1 MEDTLDIAIIGGGP
15 AGLSAAINAVLRNK
29 SVKIFT
35 NALNYLQKA
44 EKVDNYL
51 GFYNISG
58 QELME
63 KFIDHAN
70 KLNVSFEY
78 GKVIDIMKYNDMFMI
93 NFNGKIINAK
103 AVVLALGITKEKM
116 LNNEEKL
123 LGKGISYCAT
133 CDGALYKGKNIAV
146 YGNADDIIEEAN
158 FLSSLGANVNFI
170 TVKKDIKGL
179 NQNINVINGII
190 SDIIG
195 DNKLEGIIINDKYI
209 KLDGL
214 FLLRNSIAPNSIV
227 KDLILE
233 DGYIVVNR
241 NMETNI
247 KGIYACGDCTVG
259 LFQVSKAV
267 YEGTIAGLQVINYIR
282 EKYTKGE

>member
-1 MEDTLDIAIIGGGP
+1 MENILDIAIIGGGP
-15 AGLSAAINAVLRNK
+15 AGLSAAINAVARNK
-29 SVKIFT
+29 TVKIFT
-35 NALNYLQKA
+35 NVSNYLQKA
-44 EKVDNYL
+44 ENIDNYL
-51 GFYNISG
+51 GLPNISG
-58 QELME
+58 KKLMCD
-63 KFIDHAN
+63 FIQHVN
-70 KLNVSFEY
+70 NLKVPFEY
-78 GKVIDIMKYNDMFMI
+78 GKVINIIKLDDLFMI
-93 NFNGKIINAK
+93 NFSSKIVKAK
-103 AVVLALGITKEKM
+103 TVILAIGVTNNKL

-133 CDGALYKGKNIAV
+133 CDGTLYKGKNIAV

-195 DNKLEGIIINDKYI
+195 DNKLEGVIINDKYI

-247 KGIYACGDCTVG
+247 KGIYACGDCTG
-259 LFQVSKAV
+259 NPLQISKATG
-267 YEGTIAGLQVINYIR
+267 EGLVAAQNAARYIDKLK
-282 EKYTKGE
+282 EMI

>member
-1 MEDTLDIAIIGGGP
+1 MENILDIAIIGGGP
-15 AGLSAAINAVLRNK
+15 AGLSAAINAVARNK
-29 SVKIFT
+29 TVKIFT
-35 NALNYLQKA
+35 NVSNYLQKA
-44 EKVDNYL
+44 ENIDNYL
-51 GFYNISG
+51 GLPNISG
-58 QELME
+58 KKLMCD
-63 KFIDHAN
+63 FIQHVN
-70 KLNVSFEY
+70 NLKVPFEY
-78 GKVIDIMKYNDMFMI
+78 GKVINIIKLDDLFMI
-93 NFNGKIINAK
+93 NFSSKIVKAK
-103 AVVLALGITKEKM
+103 TVILAIGVTNNKL

-158 FLSSLGANVNFI
+158 FLSSLGVNVNYI

-247 KGIYACGDCTVG
+247 KGIYACGDCTG
-259 LFQVSKAV
+259 NPLQISKATG
-267 YEGTIAGLQVINYIR
+267 EGLVAAQNAAKYIDKLK
-282 EKYTKGE
+282 EMI

>member
-1 MEDTLDIAIIGGGP
+1 MEDTLDIAVIGGGP

-63 KFIDHAN
+63 KFVDHAN

-158 FLSSLGANVNFI
+158 FLSSLGANVNYI

-247 KGIYACGDCTVG
+247 KGIYACGDCTG
-259 LFQVSKAV
+259 KPLQISKATG
-267 YEGTIAGLQVINYIR
+267 EGLVAAQNAARYIDKLK
-282 EKYTKGE
+282 EMI

>member
-1 MEDTLDIAIIGGGP
+1 MEDTLDIAVIGGGP

-58 QELME
+58 QELMK
-63 KFIDHAN
+63 KFVDHAN

-146 YGNADDIIEEAN
+146 YGNANDIIEEAN

-195 DNKLEGIIINDKYI
+195 DNKLEGVIINDKYI

-214 FLLRNSIAPNSIV
+214 FLLRNSIVPNSIV

-247 KGIYACGDCTVG
+247 KGIYACGDCTG
-259 LFQVSKAV
+259 NPLQISKATG
-267 YEGTIAGLQVINYIR
+267 EGLVAAQNAAKYIDKLK
-282 EKYTKGE
+282 EMI

>member
-1 MEDTLDIAIIGGGP
+1 MENILDIAIIGGGP
-15 AGLSAAINAVLRNK
+15 AGLSAAINAVARNK
-29 SVKIFT
+29 TVKIFT
-35 NALNYLQKA
+35 NVSNYLQKA
-44 EKVDNYL
+44 ENIDNYL
-51 GFYNISG
+51 GLPNISG
-58 QELME
+58 KKLMCD
-63 KFIDHAN
+63 FIQHVN
-70 KLNVSFEY
+70 NLKVPFEY
-78 GKVIDIMKYNDMFMI
+78 GKVINIIKLDDLFMI
-93 NFNGKIINAK
+93 NFSSKIVKAK
-103 AVVLALGITKEKM
+103 TVILAIGVTNNKL

-158 FLSSLGANVNFI
+158 FLSSLGANVNYI

-247 KGIYACGDCTVG
+247 KGIYACGDCTG
-259 LFQVSKAV
+259 NPLQISKATG
-267 YEGTIAGLQVINYIR
+267 EGLVAAQNAAKYIDKLK
-282 EKYTKGE
+282 EMI

>member
-1 MEDTLDIAIIGGGP
+1 MEDTLDIAVIGGGP

-63 KFIDHAN
+63 KFVDHAN

-158 FLSSLGANVNFI
+158 FLSSLGANVNYI

-195 DNKLEGIIINDKYI
+195 DNKLEGVIINDKYI

-247 KGIYACGDCTVG
+247 KGIYACGDCTG
-259 LFQVSKAV
+259 NPLQISKATG
-267 YEGTIAGLQVINYIR
+267 EGLVAAQNAARYIDKLKEVI
-282 EKYTKGE
+282 

>member
-1 MEDTLDIAIIGGGP
+1 MEDTLDIAVIGGGP

-63 KFIDHAN
+63 KFVDHAN

-158 FLSSLGANVNFI
+158 FLSSLGANVNYI

-247 KGIYACGDCTVG
+247 KGIYACGDCTG
-259 LFQVSKAV
+259 KPLQISKATG
-267 YEGTIAGLQVINYIR
+267 EGLVAAQNAAKYIDKLK
-282 EKYTKGE
+282 EMI

>member
-1 MEDTLDIAIIGGGP
+1 MEDTLDIAVIGGGP

-63 KFIDHAN
+63 KFVDHAN

-158 FLSSLGANVNFI
+158 FLSGLGANVNYI

-247 KGIYACGDCTVG
+247 KGIYACGDCTG
-259 LFQVSKAV
+259 NPLQISKATG
-267 YEGTIAGLQVINYIR
+267 EGLVAAQNAAKYIDKLK
-282 EKYTKGE
+282 EMI

>member
-1 MEDTLDIAIIGGGP
+1 MEDTLDIAVIGGGP

-63 KFIDHAN
+63 KFVDHAN
-70 KLNVSFEY
+70 KLNVLLEY

-158 FLSSLGANVNFI
+158 FLSSLGANVNYI

-247 KGIYACGDCTVG
+247 KGIYACGDCTG
-259 LFQVSKAV
+259 KPLQISKATG
-267 YEGTIAGLQVINYIR
+267 EGLVAAQNAAKYIDKLK
-282 EKYTKGE
+282 EMI

>member
-1 MEDTLDIAIIGGGP
+1 MEDTLDIAVIGGGP

-58 QELME
+58 QELMK
-63 KFIDHAN
+63 KFVDHAN

-233 DGYIVVNR
+233 DGYIVVDR

-247 KGIYACGDCTVG
+247 KGIYACGDCTG
-259 LFQVSKAV
+259 NPLQISKATG
-267 YEGTIAGLQVINYIR
+267 EGLVAAQNAAKYIDKLK
-282 EKYTKGE
+282 EMI

>member
-1 MEDTLDIAIIGGGP
+1 MENILDIAIIGGGP
-15 AGLSAAINAVLRNK
+15 AGLSAAINAVARNK
-29 SVKIFT
+29 TVKIFT
-35 NALNYLQKA
+35 NVSNYLQKA
-44 EKVDNYL
+44 ENIDNYL
-51 GFYNISG
+51 GLPNISG
-58 QELME
+58 KKLMCD
-63 KFIDHAN
+63 FIQHVN
-70 KLNVSFEY
+70 NLKVPFEY
-78 GKVIDIMKYNDMFMI
+78 GKVINIIKLDDLFMI
-93 NFNGKIINAK
+93 NFSSKIVKAK
-103 AVVLALGITKEKM
+103 TVILAIGVTNNKL

-247 KGIYACGDCTVG
+247 KGIYACGDCTG
-259 LFQVSKAV
+259 KPLQISKATG
-267 YEGTIAGLQVINYIR
+267 EGLVAAQNAAKYIDKLK
-282 EKYTKGE
+282 EMI

>member
-1 MEDTLDIAIIGGGP
+1 MEDTLDIAVIGGGP

-63 KFIDHAN
+63 KFVDHAN

-93 NFNGKIINAK
+93 NFNGKIINSK

-158 FLSSLGANVNFI
+158 FLSSLGANVNYI

-247 KGIYACGDCTVG
+247 KGIYACGDCTG
-259 LFQVSKAV
+259 KPLQISKATG
-267 YEGTIAGLQVINYIR
+267 EGLVAAQNAARYIDKLK
-282 EKYTKGE
+282 EMI

>member
-1 MEDTLDIAIIGGGP
+1 MEDTLDIAVIGGGP

-63 KFIDHAN
+63 KFVDHAN

-93 NFNGKIINAK
+93 NFNGKIINLK

-158 FLSSLGANVNFI
+158 FLSSLGVNVNYI

-247 KGIYACGDCTVG
+247 KGIYACGDCTG
-259 LFQVSKAV
+259 NPLQISKATG
-267 YEGTIAGLQVINYIR
+267 EGLVAAQNAAKYIDKLK
-282 EKYTKGE
+282 EMI

>member
-1 MEDTLDIAIIGGGP
+1 MEDTLDIAVIGGGP

-63 KFIDHAN
+63 KFVDHAN

-146 YGNADDIIEEAN
+146 YGNADDIIEEAY
-158 FLSSLGANVNFI
+158 FLSSLGVNVNYI

-247 KGIYACGDCTVG
+247 KGIYACGDCTG
-259 LFQVSKAV
+259 NPLQISKATG
-267 YEGTIAGLQVINYIR
+267 EGLVAAQNAAKYIDKLK
-282 EKYTKGE
+282 EMI

>member
-133 CDGALYKGKNIAV
+133 CDGTLYKGKNIAV

-158 FLSSLGANVNFI
+158 FLSRLGANVNFI

-247 KGIYACGDCTVG
+247 KGIYACGDCTG
-259 LFQVSKAV
+259 NPLQISKATG
-267 YEGTIAGLQVINYIR
+267 EGLVAAQNAAKYIDKLK
-282 EKYTKGE
+282 EMI

>member
-1 MEDTLDIAIIGGGP
+1 MEDTLDIAVIGGGP

-63 KFIDHAN
+63 KFVDHAN
-70 KLNVSFEY
+70 KLNVLLEY

-133 CDGALYKGKNIAV
+133 CDGTLYKGKNIAV

-195 DNKLEGIIINDKYI
+195 DNKLEGVIINDKYI

-247 KGIYACGDCTVG
+247 KGIYACGDCTG
-259 LFQVSKAV
+259 NPLQISKATG
-267 YEGTIAGLQVINYIR
+267 EGLVAAQNAAKYIDKLK
-282 EKYTKGE
+282 EMI

>member
-1 MEDTLDIAIIGGGP
+1 MEDTLDIAVIGGGP

-29 SVKIFT
+29 SAKIFT

-63 KFIDHAN
+63 KFVDHAN

-247 KGIYACGDCTVG
+247 KGIYACGDCTG
-259 LFQVSKAV
+259 NPLQISKATG
-267 YEGTIAGLQVINYIR
+267 EGLVAAQNAAKYIDKLK
-282 EKYTKGE
+282 EMI

>member
-1 MEDTLDIAIIGGGP
+1 MEDTLDIAVIGGGP

-63 KFIDHAN
+63 KFVDHAN

-247 KGIYACGDCTVG
+247 KGIYACGDCTG
-259 LFQVSKAV
+259 NPLQISKATG
-267 YEGTIAGLQVINYIR
+267 EGLVAAQNAAKYIDKLK
-282 EKYTKGE
+282 EMI

>member
-1 MEDTLDIAIIGGGP
+1 MEDTLDIAVIGGGP

-63 KFIDHAN
+63 KFVDHAN

-195 DNKLEGIIINDKYI
+195 DNKLEGVIINDKYI

-247 KGIYACGDCTVG
+247 KGIYACGDCTG
-259 LFQVSKAV
+259 NPLQISKATG
-267 YEGTIAGLQVINYIR
+267 EGLVAAQNAAKYIDKLK
-282 EKYTKGE
+282 EMI

>member
-1 MEDTLDIAIIGGGP
+1 MEDILDIAIIGGGP
-15 AGLSAAINAVLRNK
+15 AGLSAAINAVARNK
-29 SVKIFT
+29 TVKIFT
-35 NALNYLQKA
+35 NVSNYLQKA
-44 EKVDNYL
+44 ENIDNYL
-51 GFYNISG
+51 GLPNISG
-58 QELME
+58 KKLMCD
-63 KFIDHAN
+63 FIQHVN
-70 KLNVSFEY
+70 NLKVPFEY
-78 GKVIDIMKYNDMFMI
+78 GKVINIIKLDDLFMI
-93 NFNGKIINAK
+93 NFSSKIVKAK
-103 AVVLALGITKEKM
+103 TVILAIGVTNNKL

-146 YGNADDIIEEAN
+146 YGNADDITEEAN

-195 DNKLEGIIINDKYI
+195 DNKLEGVIINDKYI

-247 KGIYACGDCTVG
+247 KGIYACGDCTG
-259 LFQVSKAV
+259 NPLQISKATG
-267 YEGTIAGLQVINYIR
+267 EGLVAAQNAAKYIDKLK
-282 EKYTKGE
+282 EMI

>member
-1 MEDTLDIAIIGGGP
+1 MENILDIAIIGGGP
-15 AGLSAAINAVLRNK
+15 AGLSAAINAVARNK
-29 SVKIFT
+29 TVKIFT
-35 NALNYLQKA
+35 NVSNYLQKA
-44 EKVDNYL
+44 ENIDNYL
-51 GFYNISG
+51 GLPNISG
-58 QELME
+58 KKLMCD
-63 KFIDHAN
+63 FIQHVN
-70 KLNVSFEY
+70 NLKVPFEY
-78 GKVIDIMKYNDMFMI
+78 GKVINIIKLDDLFMI
-93 NFNGKIINAK
+93 NFSSKIVKAK
-103 AVVLALGITKEKM
+103 TVILAIGVTNNKL

-133 CDGALYKGKNIAV
+133 CDGTLYKGKNIAV

-195 DNKLEGIIINDKYI
+195 DNKLEGVIINDKYI

-247 KGIYACGDCTVG
+247 KGIYACGDCTG
-259 LFQVSKAV
+259 NPLQISKATG
-267 YEGTIAGLQVINYIR
+267 EGLVAAQNAAKYIDKLK
-282 EKYTKGE
+282 EMI

>member
-1 MEDTLDIAIIGGGP
+1 MEDTLDIAVIGGGP

-63 KFIDHAN
+63 KFVDHAN

-158 FLSSLGANVNFI
+158 FLSSLGANVNYI

-195 DNKLEGIIINDKYI
+195 DNKLEGVIINDKYI

-247 KGIYACGDCTVG
+247 KGIYACGDCTG
-259 LFQVSKAV
+259 NPLQISKATG
-267 YEGTIAGLQVINYIR
+267 EGLVAAQNAARYIDKLK
-282 EKYTKGE
+282 EMI

>member
-1 MEDTLDIAIIGGGP
+1 MEDTLDIAVIGGGP

-63 KFIDHAN
+63 KFVDHAN
-70 KLNVSFEY
+70 KLNVLFEY

-158 FLSSLGANVNFI
+158 FLSSLGANVNYI

-247 KGIYACGDCTVG
+247 KGIYACGDCTG
-259 LFQVSKAV
+259 NPLQISKATG
-267 YEGTIAGLQVINYIR
+267 EGLVAAQNAAKYIDKLK
-282 EKYTKGE
+282 EMI

>member
-1 MEDTLDIAIIGGGP
+1 MEDTLDIAVIGGGP

-35 NALNYLQKA
+35 NVANYLQKA

-63 KFIDHAN
+63 RFVDHAN

-93 NFNGKIINAK
+93 NFNGKIINSK

-158 FLSSLGANVNFI
+158 FLSSLGVNVNFI

-247 KGIYACGDCTVG
+247 KGIYACGDCTG
-259 LFQVSKAV
+259 NPLQISKATG
-267 YEGTIAGLQVINYIR
+267 EGLVAAQNAAKYIDKLK
-282 EKYTKGE
+282 EMI

>member
-1 MEDTLDIAIIGGGP
+1 MEDTLDIAVIGGGP

-63 KFIDHAN
+63 KFVDHAN
-70 KLNVSFEY
+70 KLNVLLEY

-158 FLSSLGANVNFI
+158 FLSSLGANVNYI

-247 KGIYACGDCTVG
+247 KGIYACGDCTG
-259 LFQVSKAV
+259 NPLQISKATG
-267 YEGTIAGLQVINYIR
+267 EGLVAAQNAAKYIDKLK
-282 EKYTKGE
+282 EMI

>member
-1 MEDTLDIAIIGGGP
+1 MEDTLDIAVIGGGP

-63 KFIDHAN
+63 KFVDHAN

-158 FLSSLGANVNFI
+158 FLSSLGVNVNYI
-170 TVKKDIKGL
+170 TVKKI
-179 NQNINVINGII
+179 
-190 SDIIG
+190 
-195 DNKLEGIIINDKYI
+195 
-209 KLDGL
+209 
-214 FLLRNSIAPNSIV
+214 
-227 KDLILE
+227 
-233 DGYIVVNR
+233 
-241 NMETNI
+241 
-247 KGIYACGDCTVG
+247 
-259 LFQVSKAV
+259 
-267 YEGTIAGLQVINYIR
+267 
-282 EKYTKGE
+282 

>member
-1 MEDTLDIAIIGGGP
+1 MENILDIAIIGGGP
-15 AGLSAAINAVLRNK
+15 AGLSAAINAVARNK
-29 SVKIFT
+29 TVKIFT
-35 NALNYLQKA
+35 NVSNYLQKA
-44 EKVDNYL
+44 ENIDNYL
-51 GFYNISG
+51 GLPNISG
-58 QELME
+58 KKLMCD
-63 KFIDHAN
+63 FIQHVN
-70 KLNVSFEY
+70 NLKVPFEY
-78 GKVIDIMKYNDMFMI
+78 GKVINIIKLDDLFMI
-93 NFNGKIINAK
+93 NFSSKIVKAK
-103 AVVLALGITKEKM
+103 TVILAIGVTNNKL

-133 CDGALYKGKNIAV
+133 CDGTLYKGKNIAV

-195 DNKLEGIIINDKYI
+195 NNKLEGIIINDKYI

-247 KGIYACGDCTVG
+247 KGIYACGDCTG
-259 LFQVSKAV
+259 NPLQISKATG
-267 YEGTIAGLQVINYIR
+267 EGLVAAQNAAKYIDKLK
-282 EKYTKGE
+282 EMI

>member
-35 NALNYLQKA
+35 NVANYLQKA

-63 KFIDHAN
+63 KFVDHAN

-247 KGIYACGDCTVG
+247 KGIYACGDCTG
-259 LFQVSKAV
+259 NPLQISKATG
-267 YEGTIAGLQVINYIR
+267 EGLVAAQNAAKYIDKLK
-282 EKYTKGE
+282 EMI

>member
-1 MEDTLDIAIIGGGP
+1 MEDTLDIAVIGGGP

-58 QELME
+58 QELMK
-63 KFIDHAN
+63 KFVDHAN

-158 FLSSLGANVNFI
+158 FLSSLGANVNYI

-195 DNKLEGIIINDKYI
+195 DNKLEGVIINDKYI

-247 KGIYACGDCTVG
+247 KGIYACGDCTG
-259 LFQVSKAV
+259 NPLQISKATG
-267 YEGTIAGLQVINYIR
+267 EGLVAAQNAAKYIDKL
-282 EKYTKGE
+282 EEMI